1 MRKAELWTALPHAA
15 LCHLCERQC
24 VLEESASG
32 PCGVREYRGGVL
44 WTRADGRIVKVVP
57 RPVEALGLYHVLP
70 GSRAL
75 TVSFSAAGSDAR
87 PADPLERALHSHSTA
102 ELPDLA
108 RRAGAAT
115 IAFGYVE
122 PTLQYEALAP
132 ALELAREAGFLTAIQ
147 SNGGATVETCLRL
160 AKRLDAVSIDVPTL
174 VESTARRLGGVPA
187 YALRGAL
194 ATLRSRGVWAEVST
208 VLVPGVN
215 DSDQELLEIAL
226 SLRAIDDTMPW
237 HVRCIPTDA
246 PMLARWSGRAIE
258 RALEAGA
265 RAGLDYVYATE
276 AAGSDRELTFCHVC
290 RDVVLIE
297 RYLGQPRNFMA
308 DGLRCPRCRT
318 RARGLFDRHG
328 PAAAASGAT
337 ASLSRS

>member
-15 LCHLCERQC
+15 SCHLCERQC

-44 WTRADGRIVKVVP
+44 WTHADGRIVKVLP
-57 RPVEALGLYHVLP
+57 RPIEALGLYHVLP

-75 TVSFSAAGSDAR
+75 TVSFAGAAAP
-87 PADPLERALHSHSTA
+87 PADPLERALHSHSPS

-122 PTLQYEALAP
+122 PTLQFEALAP
-132 ALELAREAGFLTAIQ
+132 ALELARRAGFLTAIQ
-147 SNGGATVETCLRL
+147 SNGGATVEACLRL
-160 AKRLDAVSIDVPTL
+160 APLLDAVSIDVPTL
-174 VESTARRLGGVPA
+174 VESTARSLGGVPA

-208 VLVPGVN
+208 LLVPGVN

-246 PMLARWSGRAIE
+246 PMLARWPERAIE

-297 RYLGQPRNFMA
+297 RYLGQPRNLMA
-308 DGLRCPRCRT
+308 GGLRCPRCRT
-318 RARGLFDRHG
+318 QARGLFHRHARAVNG
-328 PAAAASGAT
+328 SGAV
-337 ASLSRS
+337 ACSRS

>member
-1 MRKAELWTALPHAA
+1 
-15 LCHLCERQC
+15 
-24 VLEESASG
+24 VLGESACG

-75 TVSFSAAGSDAR
+75 TVSF
-87 PADPLERALHSHSTA
+87 ADPNATANDDVLDRALHSYSPS

-108 RRAGAAT
+108 RRAGAAA

-122 PTLQYEALAP
+122 PTLQFESLVP
-132 ALELAREAGFLTAIQ
+132 ALEHARRAGFLTAIQ
-147 SNGGATVETCLRL
+147 SNGGATVEACARL
-160 AKRLDAVSIDVPTL
+160 AKLLDAVSVDVPTL
-174 VESTARRLGGVPA
+174 VESTARRMGGVPA
-187 YALRGAL
+187 HALRSAL
-194 ATLRSRGVWAEVST
+194 GTLRDRGVWTEVST

-226 SLRAIDDTMPW
+226 SLKTIDDTMPW
-237 HVRCIPTDA
+237 HVRCIPTDER
-246 PMLARWSGRAIE
+246 MLARWAERAIE

-276 AAGSDRELTFCHVC
+276 APGSDRELTFCHVC

-297 RYLGQPRNFMA
+297 RYLGQPRNLMSG
-308 DGLRCPRCRT
+308 GLRCPRCRT
-318 RARGLFDRHG
+318 QARGLFERGAHAANSFG
-328 PAAAASGAT
+328 TFGASAAAS
-337 ASLSRS
+337 SRR

>member
-1 MRKAELWTALPHAA
+1 
-15 LCHLCERQC
+15 
-24 VLEESASG
+24 
-32 PCGVREYRGGVL
+32 VREYRGGVL

-57 RPVEALGLYHVLP
+57 RPIEALGLYHVLP

-75 TVSFSAAGSDAR
+75 TVSFSGAGTDAP
-87 PADPLERALHSHSTA
+87 PADPFVRALHSHSPA

-122 PTLQYEALAP
+122 PTLQFEALAP
-132 ALELAREAGFLTAIQ
+132 ALELARDAGFLTAIQ

-160 AKRLDAVSIDVPTL
+160 AKLLDAVSIDVPTL

-187 YALRGAL
+187 YALRDAL

-237 HVRCIPTDA
+237 HVRCIPTEA
-246 PMLARWSGRAIE
+246 PMLARWGERAIE

-276 AAGSDRELTFCHVC
+276 APGSDRELTFCHVC

-297 RYLGQPRNFMA
+297 RYLGQPRNLMA
-308 DGLRCPRCRT
+308 EGLRCPRCRT
-318 RARGLFDRHG
+318 RARGLFDRRG
-328 PAAAASGAT
+328 QGTAAFGAP
-337 ASLSRS
+337 ASLSRA